1 MYIITFKHLFYNYNN
16 NLQVKMGVPGFF
28 KYLIDNYKNSK
39 FIFNK
44 KEVENIDIINET
56 NNIDYLLID
65 ANCLI
70 HPKCFKVLAENNEI
84 TNMDILEE
92 KMISEVM
99 LYINHLISYVNPKSV
114 FLAIDGVAPIA
125 KIKQQRSR
133 RFKSIHDMKLFN
145 NIKLKHKRPLSNFW
159 NNSAITPGTKFMEKL
174 HNKIIEWGKTRKEK
188 IIYSSCNTPSEG
200 EHKLLQFI
208 RANILKNINM
218 NYVLYGLDA
227 DLIFLALSSYN
238 ISSPIYLLR
247 EANQINNKKPE
258 DELNYVS
265 IKIMKECIVKNILE
279 QYDMIMKDEIL
290 EHKVNLDSTRLSNDF
305 IFLCYFLGNDF
316 LPHLPSL
323 DIYNDAIDILL
334 QIYAKILINNQQVK
348 QQVGQHFNNYII
360 NVNSMNEVHINMK
373 CFTMLI
379 EELSKMEEDK
389 LKEHFG
395 NKKRA
400 RCFTAEPYE
409 KELFRI
415 ENLQFKIN
423 DPVLLGSDNMT
434 EWRKRYYKHYFGCTT
449 DESIEK
455 TAKNLVKNYI
465 VGLKWVSLYYFDKC
479 PSWEWYFPYEHPPF
493 MCDILNYIN
502 TIDINI
508 IEFKEKKPL
517 LPFEQLLCVLPQ
529 QSSYLIPKCIQKLMN
544 NHRSSLSHLYPID
557 FEQDFINK
565 TKYWMGIPMLPPLE
579 IDLVKYIYSKY
590 VKELTKEE
598 LFRNRICE
606 EYIFN

>member
-1 MYIITFKHLFYNYNN
+1 
-16 NLQVKMGVPGFF
+16 MGVPGFF

-56 NNIDYLLID
+56 TNIDYLLID

-70 HPKCFKVLAENNEI
+70 HPKCFKILAENNEI

-92 KMISEVM
+92 KMISEVI

-145 NIKLKHKRPLSNFW
+145 NIKLKHKRPITNFW

-174 HNKIIEWGKTRKEK
+174 HNKIIEWSKTRKEK

-279 QYDMIMKDEIL
+279 QYDIIMKDEIL

-334 QIYAKILINNQQVK
+334 QIYAKILINNQLVE
-348 QQVGQHFNNYII
+348 QQVEQHFNNYII
-360 NVNSMNEVHINMK
+360 NVNSMNEVHINIK

-423 DPVLLGSDNMT
+423 DPVLLGSDNTT